1 MFASRSKLLPTLA
14 WLAASLLYCC
24 PAQGQTPAASSLAER
39 TKVLNGLFDEY
50 WQDQLKDSPEFAS
63 SIGDKRYND
72 MLTDNSVAA
81 INRRLARDL
90 DLLQRF
96 TAVSDDGL
104 PPQTVLSHQ
113 LALHDLF
120 QEQEGARF
128 KEWEMPVTQ
137 FGGFHTGLPQLGQQ
151 MTFENAK
158 DFDDYIARL
167 NAIPLFIQQN
177 IDNMQRGAD
186 EGRIPPKFLLEQ
198 VLEQVKVIAQ
208 QKPEDSPFAS
218 PLAAMPKGMSDQE
231 KGHARVRTL
240 EAIRTQV
247 LPAYLRLYRFLEV
260 SYVPKGRTEPGI
272 WAIPDGDAYYA
283 WLIRRETTTDRT
295 AAQIH
300 ALGEAEVARNDKELL
315 AVANKLG
322 FADVHSLAASIK
334 GNPKLHPVSAAGLV
348 DDYRGYLDRMA
359 PHLPELFGTLPKE
372 KLAVEAMPDFVAKNN
387 AAAYYEQGSP
397 DGKRP
402 GKVRVNTYDFA
413 DRSLA
418 QVEAIAYHEGV
429 PGHHLQ
435 ISLAQEMSGV
445 PEFRKYAG
453 YTAFVEGW
461 ALYSERLGKEIGF
474 YQDPYSDYG
483 RIDNDMWRSVRLV
496 VDTGVHSQHWS
507 RAQMVQYF
515 HDHTA
520 MDDTNINA
528 EVDRYIAMPAQALAY
543 KSGQLKILELRDY
556 AKLKLGAKFS
566 LKAFHDEL
574 LSAGAL
580 PLDVLDA
587 RMRAWADGQTR

>member
-1 MFASRSKLLPTLA
+1 M
-14 WLAASLLYCC
+14 
-24 PAQGQTPAASSLAER
+24 
-39 TKVLNGLFDEY
+39 
-50 WQDQLKDSPEFAS
+50 PE
-63 SIGDKRYND
+63 
-72 MLTDNSVAA
+72 
-81 INRRLARDL
+81 
-90 DLLQRF
+90 
-96 TAVSDDGL
+96 
-104 PPQTVLSHQ
+104 
-113 LALHDLF
+113 
-120 QEQEGARF
+120 
-128 KEWEMPVTQ
+128 
-137 FGGFHTGLPQLGQQ
+137 
-151 MTFENAK
+151 
-158 DFDDYIARL
+158 
-167 NAIPLFIQQN
+167 
-177 IDNMQRGAD
+177 
-186 EGRIPPKFLLEQ
+186 
-198 VLEQVKVIAQ
+198 
-208 QKPEDSPFAS
+208 
-218 PLAAMPKGMSDQE
+218 
-231 KGHARVRTL
+231 
-240 EAIRTQV
+240 
-247 LPAYLRLYRFLEV
+247 
-260 SYVPKGRTEPGI
+260 
-272 WAIPDGDAYYA
+272 
-283 WLIRRETTTDRT
+283 
-295 AAQIH
+295 
-300 ALGEAEVARNDKELL
+300 
-315 AVANKLG
+315 
-322 FADVHSLAASIK
+322 
-334 GNPKLHPVSAAGLV
+334 
-348 DDYRGYLDRMA
+348 
-359 PHLPELFGTLPKE
+359 
-372 KLAVEAMPDFVAKNN
+372 FVAKNN